1 MQPEVQYVQ
10 RVEAGSST
18 EALERELVK
27 YLLKYGHCSFD
38 FKEGRNMVPC
48 NVAEVIFAELDAD
61 NLSFRNPL
69 YNQILATYREHWQ
82 ELGTG
87 VEVPVHYFLN
97 HPDPEVCNASVDILT
112 SDDNY
117 VASELWKRKEVHV
130 ESVHQGA
137 ARAAGKGRP
146 QRGRDLRNHAAHDA
160 AQCGKGLD
168 FPQVAAD
175 DFVDG
180 RPG

>member
-1 MQPEVQYVQ
+1 
-10 RVEAGSST
+10 
-18 EALERELVK
+18 
-27 YLLKYGHCSFD
+27 
-38 FKEGRNMVPC
+38 MVPC

-130 ESVHQGA
+130 ESEAEMLAVGVPKA
-137 ARAAGKGRP
+137 VMLYKSKVIDSLIKELNAR
-146 QRGRDLRNHAAHDA
+146 L
-160 AQCGKGLD
+160 
-168 FPQVAAD
+168 AD
-175 DFVDG
+175 DTLTDAEQEEVLRRLDG
-180 RPG
+180 YNRVKVQIAHKLRRLIL